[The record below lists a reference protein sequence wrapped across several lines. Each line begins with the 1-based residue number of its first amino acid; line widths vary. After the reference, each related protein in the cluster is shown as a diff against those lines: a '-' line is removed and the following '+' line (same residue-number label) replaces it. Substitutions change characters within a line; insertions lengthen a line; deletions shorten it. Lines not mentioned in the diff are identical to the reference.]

1 MKGIE
6 EEARLRPHR
15 EAFAQMS
22 IGAVV
27 IQKALTPEATAA
39 VREALED
46 ETFTPVFLAHR
57 GRYAICRDLT
67 APELLPALRDLA
79 SFVADERLSILEA
92 GCLRLQRGDY
102 ALRRDDLATRPHV
115 DGRVYELTADVSATS
130 SGEAQVVYTRH
141 GRSFFVAP
149 QLSGSVTLVE
159 RHPTVERYDRYL
171 NHAMRDRRVHR
182 IRVWFARP
190 NVEITAPPPFV
201 HTRSP
206 R

>member
-1 MKGIE
+1 MKE
-6 EEARLRPHR
+6 LEDQTRLQPHR
-15 EAFAQMS
+15 DAFAHMS

-27 IQKALTPEATAA
+27 IQKALSPDATTAA
-39 VREALED
+39 RERLET

-57 GRYAICRDLT
+57 GRYAIRRELE
-67 APELLPALRDLA
+67 APQLLPALRRLA
-79 SFVADERLSILEA
+79 SFVVDERLSILDA
-92 GCLRLQRGDY
+92 CCLRLQRGDY

-115 DGRVYELTADVSATS
+115 DGRVYELTADLSASS

-149 QLSGSVTLVE
+149 QLSGSVTIVE

-171 NHAMRDRRVHR
+171 NHAMGNRRVHR
-182 IRVWFARP
+182 LRVWFARP
-190 NVEITAPPPFV
+190 NVEETAPPPFV